1 MCAGA
6 RSHGAGEL
14 STVTEQRRPGEH
26 GDIKLLHRQSLVFV
40 LVFVEY
46 AVNHIKSTMHVN

>member
-26 GDIKLLHRQSLVFV
+26 GDIKLLHKQSLVSLLLFIG
-40 LVFVEY
+40 Y
-46 AVNHIKSTMHVN
+46 AVNHIKLTLHVN